1 MAGPGQGQQPA
12 GHLLRVLG
20 PAFALSV
27 GLGSVIGGGILRTPA
42 TVLDAVPDTSI
53 ALLLWIAVGIHSL
66 IQANV
71 VCEVMT
77 LWPKSGG
84 QIIPAR
90 EAFGEPGGL
99 LVGWTDWLGN
109 VASIASLA
117 LLGGEFLALIFPG
130 LATNKMVIGV
140 AVLTAVVGLNAL
152 GVREGERSQLVGSA
166 LKTLF
171 LLGVVALIF
180 VAVPAAP
187 PVAKSDLSA
196 AVTTAPFGFAALV
209 IAYQTII
216 GAYAGWPN
224 GAYFGGEDVDPGR
237 NIPRAIFTTIL
248 TTGLLFI
255 LVTFALNHALSLAQ
269 LRHSKLPI
277 ADALTPLLGPDAV
290 KLVAAGAALIVITC
304 CNAGVMVASRV
315 LYALA
320 EDRLFPSVAG
330 RVNRGGS
337 PWVALAM
344 TFIAAL
350 GLVLTG
356 SFETVF
362 VIMAALGIVPTLV
375 VELSLFK
382 LRRDRP
388 DLGRPWRARLYPW
401 LPALAIVL
409 DAGLL
414 SGFVITDPKSG
425 LFIFG
430 AIAIVLPIGLVMSRR
445 RHEIAI

>member
-1 MAGPGQGQQPA
+1 MTEQTPGQ
-12 GHLLRVLG
+12 LLRVLG
-20 PAFALSV
+20 PAFAVAV

-84 QIIPAR
+84 QMIPAR

-99 LVGWTDWLGN
+99 LVGWTDWLSN

-117 LLGGEFLALIFPG
+117 LLGGEFLALIFPD
-130 LATNKMVIGV
+130 LATNKMVIAV
-140 AVLTAVVGLNAL
+140 AVLIAVVGLNAL
-152 GVREGERSQLVGSA
+152 GVREGERSQLIGSA

-180 VAVPAAP
+180 VAVPAAAP
-187 PVAKSDLSA
+187 MAKSDLSA

-269 LRHSKLPI
+269 LRQSKLPI

-290 KLVAAGAALIVITC
+290 RLVAAGAALIVITC

-414 SGFVITDPKSG
+414 SGFVIADPKSG
-425 LFIFG
+425 LFIIG
-430 AIAIVLPIGLVMSRR
+430 AIAIVVPIGLLMSRR
-445 RHEIAI
+445 PHKIAT

>member
-1 MAGPGQGQQPA
+1 MAGQGQGQQPA

-109 VASIASLA
+109 VAGIASLA
-117 LLGGEFLALIFPG
+117 LLGGEFLALICPD
-130 LATNKMVIGV
+130 LATNKMVIAV

-171 LLGVVALIF
+171 LLGVVAVIF

-237 NIPRAIFTTIL
+237 NIPRAIFTTII

-269 LRHSKLPI
+269 LRQSKLPI

-290 KLVAAGAALIVITC
+290 KLVAAGAALSVITC
-304 CNAGVMVASRV
+304 CNARVMGASRV

-414 SGFVITDPKSG
+414 SGFVIADPKSG
-425 LFIFG
+425 LFIIG

-445 RHEIAI
+445 RHEITT

>member
-1 MAGPGQGQQPA
+1 MAGQGQGQQPA

-53 ALLLWIAVGIHSL
+53 ALLLWIAVGVHSL

-99 LVGWTDWLGN
+99 LVGWTDWLGD
-109 VASIASLA
+109 VAGIASLA
-117 LLGGEFLALIFPG
+117 LLGGEFLALICPD
-130 LATNKMVIGV
+130 LATNKMVIAV

-152 GVREGERSQLVGSA
+152 GVREGERSQLIGSA

-171 LLGVVALIF
+171 LLGVVAVIF

-237 NIPRAIFTTIL
+237 NIPRAIFTTII

-255 LVTFALNHALSLAQ
+255 LVTFALNHALTLAQ
-269 LRHSKLPI
+269 LRQSKLPI
-277 ADALTPLLGPDAV
+277 ADALTPLLGPGAV
-290 KLVAAGAALIVITC
+290 RLVAAGAALIVITC
-304 CNAGVMVASRV
+304 CNASVMVASRV

-414 SGFVITDPKSG
+414 SGFVIADPKSG
-425 LFIFG
+425 LFIIG

-445 RHEIAI
+445 RHEITT

>member
-1 MAGPGQGQQPA
+1 MTERSPGQ
-12 GHLLRVLG
+12 LLRVLG
-20 PAFALSV
+20 PAFALAV
-27 GLGSVIGGGILRTPA
+27 GLGSVIGGGILRVPA

-71 VCEVMT
+71 ICEVMT

-84 QIIPAR
+84 LMIPAR
-90 EAFGEPGGL
+90 EAFGEPAGL
-99 LVGWTDWLGN
+99 LVGWSDWLGS
-109 VASIASLA
+109 VAAIAALA
-117 LLGGEFLALIFPG
+117 LLAGDFLALILPA
-130 LATNKMVIGV
+130 LAAHKMAVAV
-140 AVLTAVVGLNAL
+140 AVLATLVGLNAL

-171 LLGVVALIF
+171 LLGVVAIIYI
-180 VAVPAAP
+180 AVPAAG
-187 PVAKSDLSA
+187 PVATGPLSDS
-196 AVTTAPFGFAALV
+196 VPTAPLGFAALI

-224 GAYFGGEDVDPGR
+224 GAYFGGEDIDPGR
-237 NIPRAIFTTIL
+237 NIPRGIFTIIL
-248 TTGLLFI
+248 STGVLFI
-255 LVTFALNHALSLAQ
+255 LVTMALNHALPLAE
-269 LRHSKLPI
+269 LRHSQLPI

-304 CNAGVMVASRV
+304 CNSNIMVAPRI

-320 EDRLFPSVAG
+320 EKRLFPSIAL
-330 RVNRGGS
+330 RVNRGGT

-344 TFIAAL
+344 TCIASL
-350 GLVLTG
+350 GLVVTG

-362 VIMAALGIVPTLV
+362 VIMAALGAVPVLAA
-375 VELSLFK
+375 ELSLFK

-388 DLGRPWRARLYPW
+388 ELPRPWRARLYPW
-401 LPALAIVL
+401 LPIVAVLL

-414 SGFVITDPKSG
+414 TGFIIADPTSG
-425 LFIFG
+425 LFIVG
-430 AIAIVLPIGLVMSRR
+430 AIGIALPVGLVMQRR
-445 RHEIAI
+445 QHPAVT